1 MQHKHLPQAA
11 DKGPISYTRD
21 MVVRGTCAVAMQVRL
36 DVPKAFDLSAN
47 AFAGVFPAWL
57 VTKVAAAPEYIT
69 ANMSVSA
76 QMSASWLCWQACR
89 SAVCSAV

>member
-1 MQHKHLPQAA
+1 M
-11 DKGPISYTRD
+11 
-21 MVVRGTCAVAMQVRL
+21 AMQVRL

-69 ANMSVSA
+69 ANMSVRA
-76 QMSASWLCWQACR
+76 QIWAPHLCWQAC
-89 SAVCSAV
+89 SSTACHAA